1 MTKNN
6 ITQTVAK
13 LNNNL
18 SRLQLNDWPWTEI
31 LKFDLDISN
40 NKSISYYIKNK
51 RKRSELKTARLTKK
65 KYTPLIYWGGGMGHK
80 QINKDTWSYDWLL
93 SIHMTKGKHAQ
104 LNLNLVKSLINM
116 RNIYK
121 TQDIYLRKIL
131 TLNILKLKP
140 TCLQLYFFLNIREAF
155 RLILWRCLLWLF
167 NFWGRLLGHVP
178 FGCGFWL
185 GVKLWLRFVH
195 HWRHREVGDT
205 LAVLKL
211 LLSGNETTITLNE
224 TNWPVAHLLYY

>member
-80 QINKDTWSYDWLL
+80 QINKDTWSYDWL

-131 TLNILKLKP
+131 TL
-140 TCLQLYFFLNIREAF
+140 TF
-155 RLILWRCLLWLF
+155 
-167 NFWGRLLGHVP
+167 
-178 FGCGFWL
+178 
-185 GVKLWLRFVH
+185 
-195 HWRHREVGDT
+195 
-205 LAVLKL
+205 
-211 LLSGNETTITLNE
+211 
-224 TNWPVAHLLYY
+224 